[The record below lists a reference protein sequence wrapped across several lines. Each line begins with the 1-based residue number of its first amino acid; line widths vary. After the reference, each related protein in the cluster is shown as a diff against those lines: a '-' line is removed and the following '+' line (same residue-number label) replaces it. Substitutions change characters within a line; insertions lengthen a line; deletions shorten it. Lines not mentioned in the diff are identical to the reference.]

1 MSLIYKHIGVKFLCD
16 CYVTNQV
23 VNMNGGI
30 KTI

>member
-1 MSLIYKHIGVKFLCD
+1 MSLIYKYIGVKFLCD

-23 VNMNGGI
+23 ISKNGEI